1 MMIKIISEDLSF
13 ILVKNHIV
21 SEKDREITIYGI
33 QLILTSLF
41 TIISILAVGI
51 LLRKIA
57 ITLTFLVSFM
67 SIRSY
72 SGGYHANQY
81 WKCYFISCMTYLT
94 IILLVLFTTFQIRQV
109 ATVLIIGITYI
120 SILKMSPLN
129 SHKNPK
135 TEKQMQTRKWKTRFL
150 ISLYSAMTLVG
161 ITFLPSQ
168 NELWFTLALTQ
179 LTVTISLMITLLQR
193 RYFK

>member
-94 IILLVLFTTFQIRQV
+94 TILLVLFTTFQIRQV